1 MLITFTHCLRA
12 NPITVLDPLG
22 PPSLIPCL
30 PLGMVQG
37 PTMGPCQPQSHA
49 DLGPCPSPV
58 PTHAQF
64 PWRSTL
70 LHLPLLPAL
79 SLPDGP
85 EATCPTWPPA
95 GLQVLPT
102 GTLPRPQDAGGV
114 SGQLAHQQA
123 YPQLV
128 EGSSGKTESRVTKKP
143 HVATPVLIPK
153 GAVLRVFICFTKL
166 VSKGQR
172 PTPL

>member
-1 MLITFTHCLRA
+1 MDGCQLWPRVGGQMPHTLITFTHCLRA

-49 DLGPCPSPV
+49 DLGPYPSPV

-79 SLPDGP
+79 PLPAGP
-85 EATCPTWPPA
+85 QATCPKWPPA
-95 GLQVLPT
+95 GLQVLPS
-102 GTLPRPQDAGGV
+102 L
-114 SGQLAHQQA
+114 LALSKQA
-123 YPQLV
+123 
-128 EGSSGKTESRVTKKP
+128 
-143 HVATPVLIPK
+143 
-153 GAVLRVFICFTKL
+153 AVLVSRQVRAWVHSVFTCQMET
-166 VSKGQR
+166 VA
-172 PTPL
+172 PTSSCGSDDMVGCHTASV

>member
-1 MLITFTHCLRA
+1 MGGQRPHTLITFTHCLRA

-37 PTMGPCQPQSHA
+37 PTMSPCQPQSHA

-58 PTHAQF
+58 PTRAQF

-79 SLPDGP
+79 SLPAGP
-85 EATCPTWPPA
+85 QATCPTWPPA
-95 GLQVLPT
+95 GL
-102 GTLPRPQDAGGV
+102 
-114 SGQLAHQQA
+114 
-123 YPQLV
+123 
-128 EGSSGKTESRVTKKP
+128 E
-143 HVATPVLIPK
+143 
-153 GAVLRVFICFTKL
+153 VLRSLLALSKQASVL
-166 VSKGQR
+166 VSHQVR
-172 PTPL
+172 AWVHSVFTCQVETVAPTSSSLF